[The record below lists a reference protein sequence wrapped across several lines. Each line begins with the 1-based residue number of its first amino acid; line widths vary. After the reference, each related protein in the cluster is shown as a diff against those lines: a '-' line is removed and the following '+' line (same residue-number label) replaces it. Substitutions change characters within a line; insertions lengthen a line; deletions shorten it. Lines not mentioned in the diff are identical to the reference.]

1 MIPTATVNPRISIP
15 QFRKYIKIT
24 PKTLRNTR
32 FKNHSA
38 FFPKK
43 LMARRDLADDTKLLF
58 AVAMTD
64 HCNMTVSE
72 FSDFLINHVS
82 EQAKTKRAK
91 RELKRLA
98 GQLDEILG

>member
-1 MIPTATVNPRISIP
+1 MTVAEN
-15 QFRKYIKIT
+15 KI
-24 PKTLRNTR
+24 
-32 FKNHSA
+32 NHIVAITNGSDIY
-38 FFPKK
+38 FPKK
-43 LMARRDLADDTKLLF
+43 LMAKSRTAAPIIHKLLF

>member
-1 MIPTATVNPRISIP
+1 MTATEN
-15 QFRKYIKIT
+15 KI
-24 PKTLRNTR
+24 
-32 FKNHSA
+32 NHIVAITNGSDIY
-38 FFPKK
+38 FPYFPKK

-72 FSDFLINHVS
+72 FSDFLLTHVS

-91 RELKRLA
+91 REIKRLA

>member
-1 MIPTATVNPRISIP
+1 MVAIAWSLPSEKQTGASS
-15 QFRKYIKIT
+15 K
-24 PKTLRNTR
+24 NT
-32 FKNHSA
+32 NTNGSDIY
-38 FFPKK
+38 FPKK

-72 FSDFLINHVS
+72 FSDFLITHVS

>member
-1 MIPTATVNPRISIP
+1 MTVAEN
-15 QFRKYIKIT
+15 KI
-24 PKTLRNTR
+24 
-32 FKNHSA
+32 NHIVAITNGSDIY
-38 FFPKK
+38 FPKK
-43 LMARRDLADDTKLLF
+43 QLMARRDLADDTKLLF

>member
-1 MIPTATVNPRISIP
+1 
-15 QFRKYIKIT
+15 
-24 PKTLRNTR
+24 
-32 FKNHSA
+32 
-38 FFPKK
+38 
-43 LMARRDLADDTKLLF
+43 
-58 AVAMTD
+58 MTD

>member
-1 MIPTATVNPRISIP
+1 MTATEN
-15 QFRKYIKIT
+15 KI
-24 PKTLRNTR
+24 
-32 FKNHSA
+32 NHIVAITNGSDIY
-38 FFPKK
+38 FPKK

-72 FSDFLINHVS
+72 FSDFLITHIS

>member
-1 MIPTATVNPRISIP
+1 MTATEN
-15 QFRKYIKIT
+15 KI
-24 PKTLRNTR
+24 
-32 FKNHSA
+32 NHIVAITNGSDIY
-38 FFPKK
+38 FPKK

-64 HCNMTVSE
+64 HCIIT
-72 FSDFLINHVS
+72 HVS

>member
-1 MIPTATVNPRISIP
+1 MTATEN
-15 QFRKYIKIT
+15 KI
-24 PKTLRNTR
+24 
-32 FKNHSA
+32 NHIVAITNGSDIY
-38 FFPKK
+38 FPKK

-72 FSDFLINHVS
+72 FSDFLITHVS
-82 EQAKTKRAK
+82 EQAKTNRAK